1 MVSLRRTTASM
12 TLNRSSSRIDIVILS
27 VAAIVASG
35 AVGID
40 AG

>member
-1 MVSLRRTTASM
+1 MYSVCKLVLRIYIVSAALM
-12 TLNRSSSRIDIVILS
+12 VILS